1 MSDRTSGADAGREPV
16 GDPPW
21 LAAALTEQ
29 AERHDPDTA
38 RIRAR
43 TDQLIAERYQTT
55 KGRRA
60 SRRPRS
66 GRARLFP
73 LPFPLPRP
81 AGIPFGVLAS
91 VVSAAAAVTV
101 ALVLMAAFGTGA
113 GTPLRPTNTIT
124 LRAAGASPSA
134 TAPGDSSGGPA
145 AASATTV
152 RQVIPTT
159 ANSTAQTSATGSTSA
174 TATAPSGYITADGAL
189 DSNTSSDWAGENVT
203 VTLSHDVDALQITV
217 KVSDSSSLTNTGT
230 WTTLNP
236 TDFDVTVNQVAGL
249 MVYTFT
255 LDSGQTVHAGTYEF
269 GFQFNYSAVSHD
281 FAADTY
287 YASMVTTQAEG
298 SEPAS
303 ASGTF

>member
-43 TDQLIAERYQTT
+43 TDQLIAERYQTA
-55 KGRRA
+55 KGGRA
-60 SRRPRS
+60 SRRPRA
-66 GRARLFP
+66 GRARLF
-73 LPFPLPRP
+73 PFPLPRP
-81 AGIPFGVLAS
+81 AGIPIGVLAS

-113 GTPLRPTNTIT
+113 GTPLRPANTTT
-124 LRAAGASPSA
+124 LRAEGASPPA

-159 ANSTAQTSATGSTSA
+159 ADSTAQTSATGSTSA
-174 TATAPSGYITADGAL
+174 TAAPPSGYLKAVGVL
-189 DSNTSSDWAGENVT
+189 DPGTSSAWAGENVT
-203 VTLSHDVDALQITV
+203 VTLSHDVDTLQITV
-217 KVSDSSSLTNTGT
+217 KVSDSSSLTNPGT

-236 TDFDVTVNQVAGL
+236 TDFDVTVNQVAGV
-249 MVYTFT
+249 MVYNFT
-255 LDSGQTVHAGTYEF
+255 LDSGQTVNAGTYEF
-269 GFQFNYSAVSHD
+269 GFQFGYSTGSHD

-287 YASMVTTQAEG
+287 YASAVTTQAEG